1 MTISRCRDI
10 IMSMSTARK
19 NNELIDLE
27 LLEEVAPTL
36 KALAHPLRLRIIDF
50 LKDGERSVSEIV
62 EATGKSQALTS
73 HQLGLLRA
81 HGIIKPRREGNY
93 VYYRIIDESAFGLLD
108 CIRRTK
114 R

>member
-1 MTISRCRDI
+1 MQSVRHKT
-10 IMSMSTARK
+10 
-19 NNELIDLE
+19 ELIDLK

-36 KALAHPLRLRIIDF
+36 RALAHPLRLRIVDF
-50 LKDGERSVSEIV
+50 LKYGERSVSEIV

-93 VYYRIIDESAFGLLD
+93 VYYRIIDNAALGMLD
-108 CIRRTK
+108 CIRK
-114 R
+114 NKL

>member
-1 MTISRCRDI
+1 
-10 IMSMSTARK
+10 MSMGTARQE
-19 NNELIDLE
+19 NELIDLE

-114 R
+114 L